1 MRKFVALL
9 IALLAVAFSFSATS
23 LLAQEDNPSTE
34 KGVSSESSPFL
45 ITGKMPHLTKLLMKQ
60 WDNPKLNL
68 STEQKD
74 KLLMVRKETI
84 AGVKTLTK
92 KITPLEEQVAEGIFA
107 QQTPEG
113 LSSLVQNIAKLKT
126 EATMVHLRCIYDTSG
141 ILDTQQLEFL
151 MN

>member
-1 MRKFVALL
+1 MRKIVTVFVT
-9 IALLAVAFSFSATS
+9 ILAMAFSFSATN
-23 LLAQEDNPSTE
+23 LMAQGDNSSAE
-34 KGVSSESSPFL
+34 KGMSKKTPPFL

-74 KLLMVRKETI
+74 KLLVVRKETI
-84 AGVKTLTK
+84 AGVQTLAK

-107 QQTPEG
+107 KQTPEE
-113 LSSLVQNIAKLKT
+113 LSSLVQTIAKLKA
-126 EATMVHLRCIYDTSG
+126 EATMVHLRCIYETSKV
-141 ILDTQQLEFL
+141 LDTQQLELL